1 MVRAG
6 LALLA
11 LAVLTTTVSAQ
22 PRGGRP
28 VAPPPP
34 QPPIPLP
41 LSPGVMPGSPWGPG
55 APFAPSRPSPPP
67 PPGKRNAPQSAFPA
81 FEFGPGEPF
90 FDGYFYPFSFYR
102 YGDEYERA
110 LWVPAPAVGAA
121 PARSAEPL
129 PILANEFPATLSLQF
144 PAAAEVWL
152 NGKKVDG
159 APSEEQVLKSPV
171 LTAGGTFTF
180 DVRAR
185 WTTKDKT
192 YETKRTLALSSGQRS
207 RLIVVSGE
215 EVK

>member
-6 LALLA
+6 LVLLA
-11 LAVLTTTVSAQ
+11 LAALATTVRAQ
-22 PRGGRP
+22 PRSGP

-34 QPPIPLP
+34 QPPVPLP

-67 PPGKRNAPQSAFPA
+67 LPGKTNAPRSAFPA
-81 FEFGPGEPF
+81 FEFGPGEPSF
-90 FDGYFYPFSFYR
+90 EGYFFPYGYAR

-110 LWVPAPAVGAA
+110 LWVPAPVVGVA
-121 PARSAEPL
+121 PAHSVEPL
-129 PILANEFPATLSLQF
+129 PVLANEFPATLSLQF

-159 APSEEQVLKSPV
+159 AAS
-171 LTAGGTFTF
+171 GTFTF
-180 DVRAR
+180 DVRER

-192 YETKRTLALSSGQRS
+192 YETKRTLTLSSGQRS